1 MSDIMMTLGPYETRG
16 SNNSDS
22 GSSSQAGG
30 TSAAANLKNAYFQF
44 SIDTAAYQE
53 LRRNV
58 EYRWAELNRI
68 AHRPSL
74 QFVGVGKD
82 EIELRGVILPTFKG
96 GIHQMD
102 ILRYFAQKGR
112 PQLLTTGRGEN
123 WGPWCVLAITDEQ
136 RQMTFKGTPLRI
148 EFTLRLSYYGPDDE
162 STGSKG
168 YVSSTWYNL
177 LGKQGATTITPPDL
191 PANLPSNLP
200 PVSTSQLSSISPA
213 LTAAK
218 IPPQVAASTL
228 TKAIQQ
234 ARLIQND
241 AVAATAVLATVSMT
255 VSSLKNGIAHDP
267 VGTMSRLLTSG
278 IGQTGIKTL
287 FGADMAGSLSQIG
300 AAVQIGQ
307 VQSQTVGNLL
317 ATAGRS
323 VS

>member
-1 MSDIMMTLGPYETRG
+1 MPDLMMQLG
-16 SNNSDS
+16 N
-22 GSSSQAGG
+22 
-30 TSAAANLKNAYFQF
+30 FQF
-44 SIDTAAYQE
+44 SIDTAADQE

-102 ILRYFAQKGR
+102 ILRTYAQKG
-112 PQLLTTGRGEN
+112 QTQTLTTGRGEN

-136 RQMTFKGTPLRI
+136 REMTFKGTPLRI
-148 EFTLRLSYYGPDDE
+148 EFSLRLSYYGPDDE

-177 LGKQGATTITPPDL
+177 LGKQGATLITPPDL
-191 PANLPSNLP
+191 PAAVSGVLP
-200 PVSTSQLSSISPA
+200 PVTTSQLGSISPA

-228 TKAIQQ
+228 TKAIQRVQ
-234 ARLIQND
+234 LIQKD
-241 AVAATAVLATVSMT
+241 AVAATTVLAAVSMT
-255 VSSLKNGIAHDP
+255 ISGLKTGIVHDP

-287 FGADMAGSLSQIG
+287 FGSDMAGSLGQIG
-300 AAVQIGQ
+300 AAVQVGQ
-307 VQSQTVGNLL
+307 GTSQTVGNLL
-317 ATAGRS
+317 ATTARS
-323 VS
+323 VNH

>member
-1 MSDIMMTLGPYETRG
+1 MSDVMMSLAPYGIQVPDVITGGPAF
-16 SNNSDS
+16 
-22 GSSSQAGG
+22 QFGG
-30 TSAAANLKNAYFQF
+30 ASIIKNLKNANFQF

-82 EIELRGVILPTFKG
+82 EIELRGMILPTFRG

-102 ILRYFAQKGR
+102 ILRYFAQQGK
-112 PQLLTTGRGEN
+112 PQLLVTGRGEN

-136 RQMTFKGTPLRI
+136 QQMTFKGTPLKI

-177 LGKQGATTITPPDL
+177 LGKQGAALITPPDL

-200 PVSTSQLSSISPA
+200 PVSTSQLASISPA
-213 LTAAK
+213 LAAAK

-234 ARLIQND
+234 VQLIQKD
-241 AVAATAVLATVSMT
+241 AVAATAVLASVSMT

-267 VGTMSRLLTSG
+267 VGTISRLLTSG

-287 FGADMAGSLSQIG
+287 FGSDLAGSLGQIG
-300 AAVQIGQ
+300 AAVQISQ
-307 VQSQTVGNLL
+307 QSQQTVRNLL
-317 ATAGRS
+317 VAAGRS
-323 VS
+323 VP